1 MSFTSIEPYKSS
13 IFLIFKKVY
22 VAGLKLV
29 IFFSDKVGM
38 ISEIDFYFPFFVF
51 FYGLVLLI
59 VLEIPAL
66 ATLAKKRM
74 PEQYAQ
80 FEKHKKLALLSL
92 FVGGLWSL
100 QNMWL

>member
-1 MSFTSIEPYKSS
+1 
-13 IFLIFKKVY
+13 
-22 VAGLKLV
+22 
-29 IFFSDKVGM
+29 M

-51 FYGLVLLI
+51 FYGLVMII

-66 ATLAKKRM
+66 AALGKKQM

-100 QNMWL
+100 QNIWL